1 MSNYRVRSTGE
12 VKNQGQIRRDNPNV
26 SLPKVW
32 NENVNEALGI
42 DPVLES
48 PKPEPSADY
57 KSVVSNGVEQDAN
70 GNWVYAWTEQDMFQD
85 YSYERYVDVDGNE
98 VPSEDNDSYQS
109 TETITVTVQDQIDNY
124 EARKLATKRENMV
137 VTMRQARLALSQAGK
152 LTMVNDAIAVMDE
165 PDKTTVS
172 IEWEYG
178 STVERVSPWIDAMA
192 TALGMTGV
200 EMDELFELAATL

>member
-1 MSNYRVRSTGE
+1 MSEYRIRSTGE
-12 VKNQGQIRRDNPNV
+12 VKTQGQIRSDNSNT

-32 NENVNEALGI
+32 TEATCDGLGI

-48 PKPEPSADY
+48 PKPEPSGDY
-57 KSVVSNGVEQDAN
+57 KVVVRNGVEQDAN
-70 GNWVYAWTEQDMFQD
+70 GNWVYAWTEQDMFTE
-85 YSYERYVDVDGNE
+85 YEEE
-98 VPSEDNDSYQS
+98 VTDDQGVMTTNV
-109 TETITVTVQDQIDNY
+109 VTVQSQIDAY
-124 EARKLATKRENMV
+124 EANKLATKREGMV

-178 STVERVSPWIDAMA
+178 STVERVSPWIDTMA
-192 TALGMTGV
+192 TALGMTGE
-200 EMDELFELAATL
+200 EMDALFELAATL